1 MAYDEVS
8 KQATLKYIK
17 SKQQEIKIRYRKDEF
32 DERIQP
38 AIFHLFTFVFYVR
51 KWTWLQS
58 HIMLSYSHFI
68 FFSFPFSYSSLF
80 CNK

>member
-17 SKQQEIKIRYRKDEF
+17 SKQQEIKNRYRKDEF

-38 AIFHLFTFVFYVR
+38 AIKKSGLPTATFIKDAIEEKIER
-51 KWTWLQS
+51 DKL
-58 HIMLSYSHFI
+58 L
-68 FFSFPFSYSSLF
+68 
-80 CNK
+80 

>member
-38 AIFHLFTFVFYVR
+38 AIKKSCLPTATFIKDAIEEKIER
-51 KWTWLQS
+51 DKL
-58 HIMLSYSHFI
+58 L
-68 FFSFPFSYSSLF
+68 
-80 CNK
+80 

>member
-38 AIFHLFTFVFYVR
+38 AIKKSGLPTATFIKDAIEEKIER
-51 KWTWLQS
+51 DKL
-58 HIMLSYSHFI
+58 L
-68 FFSFPFSYSSLF
+68 
-80 CNK
+80 

>member
-38 AIFHLFTFVFYVR
+38 AIKKSGLPTATFVKDAIEEKIER
-51 KWTWLQS
+51 DKL
-58 HIMLSYSHFI
+58 L
-68 FFSFPFSYSSLF
+68 
-80 CNK
+80 

>member
-1 MAYDEVS
+1 MAYDEVA

-38 AIFHLFTFVFYVR
+38 AIKKSGLPTATFIKDAIEEKIER
-51 KWTWLQS
+51 DKL
-58 HIMLSYSHFI
+58 L
-68 FFSFPFSYSSLF
+68 
-80 CNK
+80 

>member
-8 KQATLKYIK
+8 KRATLKYIK

-38 AIFHLFTFVFYVR
+38 AIKKSGLPTATFIKDAIEEKIER
-51 KWTWLQS
+51 DKL
-58 HIMLSYSHFI
+58 L
-68 FFSFPFSYSSLF
+68 
-80 CNK
+80 

>member
-1 MAYDEVS
+1 MAYDDVS

-38 AIFHLFTFVFYVR
+38 AIKKSGLPTATFIKDAIEEKIER
-51 KWTWLQS
+51 DKL
-58 HIMLSYSHFI
+58 L
-68 FFSFPFSYSSLF
+68 
-80 CNK
+80 

>member
-1 MAYDEVS
+1 MAYDEVL

-38 AIFHLFTFVFYVR
+38 AIKKSGLPTATFIKDAIEEKIER
-51 KWTWLQS
+51 DKL
-58 HIMLSYSHFI
+58 L
-68 FFSFPFSYSSLF
+68 
-80 CNK
+80 

>member
-8 KQATLKYIK
+8 KQATLKHIK

-38 AIFHLFTFVFYVR
+38 AIKKSGLPTATFIKDAIEEKIER
-51 KWTWLQS
+51 DKL
-58 HIMLSYSHFI
+58 L
-68 FFSFPFSYSSLF
+68 
-80 CNK
+80 

>member
-38 AIFHLFTFVFYVR
+38 AIKKSGLPTATFIKNAIEEKIER
-51 KWTWLQS
+51 DKL
-58 HIMLSYSHFI
+58 LG
-68 FFSFPFSYSSLF
+68 SSGIVVGG
-80 CNK
+80 K

>member
-32 DERIQP
+32 DEKIQP
-38 AIFHLFTFVFYVR
+38 AIKKSGLPTATFIKDAIEEKIER
-51 KWTWLQS
+51 DKL
-58 HIMLSYSHFI
+58 L
-68 FFSFPFSYSSLF
+68 
-80 CNK
+80 

>member
-17 SKQQEIKIRYRKDEF
+17 SKQQEIKIRYRKVEF

-38 AIFHLFTFVFYVR
+38 AIKKSGLPTATFIKDAIEEKIER
-51 KWTWLQS
+51 DKL
-58 HIMLSYSHFI
+58 L
-68 FFSFPFSYSSLF
+68 
-80 CNK
+80 

>member
-38 AIFHLFTFVFYVR
+38 AI
-51 KWTWLQS
+51 K
-58 HIMLSYSHFI
+58 
-68 FFSFPFSYSSLF
+68 
-80 CNK
+80 K

>member
-1 MAYDEVS
+1 MS

-38 AIFHLFTFVFYVR
+38 AIKKSGLPTATFIKDAIEEKIER
-51 KWTWLQS
+51 DKL
-58 HIMLSYSHFI
+58 L
-68 FFSFPFSYSSLF
+68 
-80 CNK
+80 

>member
-38 AIFHLFTFVFYVR
+38 AIKKSGLPTATFIKDAIEEKIER
-51 KWTWLQS
+51 DKL
-58 HIMLSYSHFI
+58 
-68 FFSFPFSYSSLF
+68 
-80 CNK
+80 

>member
-1 MAYDEVS
+1 MLGVENMAYDEVS

-38 AIFHLFTFVFYVR
+38 AIKKSGLPTATFIKDAIEEKIER
-51 KWTWLQS
+51 DKL
-58 HIMLSYSHFI
+58 L
-68 FFSFPFSYSSLF
+68 
-80 CNK
+80 